1 MDHSAADSSGDTC
14 QWYNEYTEYC
24 GDYDDDDFDARE
36 MCCACKLIGKS
47 IKNIFGVPRHNFS
60 DQKWLSHK
68 FTLHMIHC
76 SSKLFMCKWSLRLI
90 V

>member
-1 MDHSAADSSGDTC
+1 MQTFTLTVSCQDMDHSAADSSGDTC

-47 IKNIFGVPRHNFS
+47 IRNIFGVPRHLCITALIKNGYLI
-60 DQKWLSHK
+60 WLH
-68 FTLHMIHC
+68 FT
-76 SSKLFMCKWSLRLI
+76 
-90 V
+90 